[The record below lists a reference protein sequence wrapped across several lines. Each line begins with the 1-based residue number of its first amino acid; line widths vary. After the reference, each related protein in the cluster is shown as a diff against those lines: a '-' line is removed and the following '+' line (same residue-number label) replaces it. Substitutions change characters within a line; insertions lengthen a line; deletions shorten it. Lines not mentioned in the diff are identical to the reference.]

1 MSKIEYAAL
10 KYYNNIFSEEC
21 LYIGMLY
28 HNLTTGK
35 RDFRYISNFGRLQSF
50 DDEADIDF
58 IKAYLEGIKQQVE
71 NNIFNY
77 NDSFSIGSFSKF
89 YVNEFK
95 FTDITIMEVD
105 DNEDYVDNLT
115 KMFLKFDF
123 SKKQR
128 LSKNEE
134 KKYIRKILS
143 SSNVEFS
150 EPHVSGVYN
159 ENVNFDYLIGNV
171 AIKVFTFKEKSTIK
185 LIPAAKQWAFSAEE
199 LKDRYKVIFLYDD
212 DTDGTSDTKI
222 VLQILKQHAEVYQ
235 IQDGLNH
242 VLKAIS

>member
-1 MSKIEYAAL
+1 MSD
-10 KYYNNIFSEEC
+10 N
-21 LYIGMLY
+21 
-28 HNLTTGK
+28 
-35 RDFRYISNFGRLQSF
+35 RY
-50 DDEADIDF
+50 
-58 IKAYLEGIKQQVE
+58 V
-71 NNIFNY
+71 
-77 NDSFSIGSFSKF
+77 
-89 YVNEFK
+89 
-95 FTDITIMEVD
+95 
-105 DNEDYVDNLT
+105 
-115 KMFLKFDF
+115 
-123 SKKQR
+123 
-128 LSKNEE
+128 SKNEE

-150 EPHVSGVYN
+150 EPRVSGVYN